1 MKEKNRKNFRLCLVT
16 LLLILFST
24 GCLNIF
30 GIRSNIEVI
39 PGGKG
44 IYAPGFKTGIY
55 TDFSDKP
62 GKARIIWNKQSKEYE
77 IQTKDPEVSRFRLMK
92 LRRKYYLLQSKEE
105 EHFNFTVIKVHKGIV
120 DFLNIKEDHEEKLK
134 KLLKK
139 HGLEVDGEDNVSGT
153 GNSLVSFFKDL
164 VKKKYLESGEKMRYI
179 GKE

>member
-1 MKEKNRKNFRLCLVT
+1 MKEKKRKNIRLCLVT

-39 PGGKG
+39 QEGRGV
-44 IYAPGFKTGIY
+44 YAPGFKTGTY

-62 GKARIIWNKQSKEYE
+62 GKARILWNKQSKEYE

-105 EHFNFTVIKVHKGIV
+105 DHFIFAVIKVHKDTV
-120 DFLNIKEDHEEKLK
+120 DFLNIKEDYEEKRK
-134 KLLKK
+134 ELLKK
-139 HGLEVDGEDNVSGT
+139 HGLGVDGEGNVSGT
-153 GNSLVSFFKDL
+153 REGLVLFFKDM
-164 VKKKYLESGEKMRYI
+164 VKKKHLKSGEKLRYL

>member
-1 MKEKNRKNFRLCLVT
+1 MKEKKRKNIWLWLVT

-30 GIRSNIEVI
+30 SIRSNIEVI

-55 TDFSDKP
+55 TDFSEKP
-62 GKARIIWNKQSKEYE
+62 GKTRITWDKQSKEYE
-77 IQTKDPEVSRFRLMK
+77 IQTNDSEVSRFRLMK

-105 EHFNFTVIKVHKGIV
+105 EHFNFAVIKVHKGTV
-120 DFLNIKEDHEEKLK
+120 DFLNIREDHEEQLK

-139 HGLEVDGEDNVSGT
+139 HGLEVDEEDNVSGT
-153 GNSLVSFFKDL
+153 GDGLVSFFKDL

-179 GKE
+179 GME